1 MINVETWDEST
12 QGPLSE
18 KTLTLLLEKKG
29 YQVCKYVYP
38 PGTFFSDHS
47 HAVDKIDAVLVGQF
61 EMNMKGMSVILGPGD
76 SLEVPRGQI
85 HSARV
90 VGSEAVVSLDAV
102 KS

>member
-38 PGTFFSDHS
+38 PGTFFPDHS

-61 EMNMKGMSVILGPGD
+61 EMNMQGCPLHGIFFYLAQ
-76 SLEVPRGQI
+76 SLRLCG
-85 HSARV
+85 R
-90 VGSEAVVSLDAV
+90 
-102 KS
+102 